1 MLARN
6 LYVVAFGLSL
16 LVVQSA
22 LGVLFP
28 THPVSP
34 VLLLPVVLH
43 LGASPDVP
51 LIRGA
56 FTSFFLGWA
65 MDEFCGAPMGLSTF
79 ALVAT
84 YLATHGAVNQ
94 LFLRST
100 ASQVA
105 LTFGVGMIAGGT
117 MLALRAIFGPPEAFP
132 LVMPG
137 PEWLTW
143 ALGATNRA
151 GGWAQLAVELT
162 GASVATAA
170 ISPAIFRVMSAI
182 DQSGTRSRRSTAQG
196 VAA

>member
-6 LYVVAFGLSL
+6 LYVVALGLAL
-16 LVVQSA
+16 LVAQSA

-51 LIRGA
+51 LMRGA

-84 YLATHGAVNQ
+84 YLATHSAVNQ

-100 ASQVA
+100 ASQVF
-105 LTFGVGMIAGGT
+105 LTFGVSMIAGGT
-117 MLALRAIFGPPEAFP
+117 MLALRAIFGPPEAFA
-132 LVMPG
+132 LAMPA
-137 PEWLTW
+137 PEWLGW
-143 ALGATNRA
+143 VLGGANRA
-151 GGWAQLAVELT
+151 GGWAELGVELT

-170 ISPAIFRVMSAI
+170 ISPAIFRVMAAI
-182 DQSGTRSRRSTAQG
+182 DQSGARGRRSATQG